1 MFPRTLPTPRSSFF
15 LFGARGTGKST
26 WIRSRFEDAFVVNL
40 LASEVMLRY
49 ERDPAELRAE
59 VLTQPRSRWIVIDE
73 VQRAPRLLNEV
84 HFLMEEKGYKKFALT
99 GSSAR
104 KLKRGAANLL
114 AGRAIVK
121 NLFPLTTAE
130 MNFEVSADQLLRFGA
145 MPLSVNAPDDE
156 AREEFLRAYVT
167 TYLAEEIKA
176 EGLVR
181 DLGSFSRFLEVA
193 SLAAGQATNISGIAR
208 DAGVSRE
215 TVRGYFE
222 VFVDTLI
229 GSWLPAW
236 RPRAK
241 VKEVALP
248 KFYWFDPG
256 VLHTAAG
263 GFDQPLPPDWDGVLL
278 EHLIHHEIR
287 SYLQYAG
294 IKGSLGYWATPSGS
308 EVDFVWWH
316 GRNVVAIEVK
326 NAREFRR
333 DWKKGIDALRAGA
346 NANSYIVY
354 RGDRELEIDGT
365 RVLPLDSF
373 LRRLHAGEIVG

>member
-1 MFPRTLPTPRSSFF
+1 MFPRSLPVPRSSFF

-26 WIRSRFEDAFVVNL
+26 WIRSHFDNAFVVNL
-40 LASEVMLRY
+40 LNAELMLRY
-49 ERDPAELRAE
+49 TRDPAMFRSE
-59 VLTQPRSRWIVIDE
+59 VLAHPKTQWTVIDE
-73 VQRAPRLLNEV
+73 VQRAPQLLDEV
-84 HFLMEEKGYKKFALT
+84 HFLMEEKGYRKFALT

-121 NLFPLTTAE
+121 NLFPLTSAE
-130 MNFEVSADQLLRFGA
+130 LNFSVPMAQLLRFGA
-145 MPLSVNAPDDE
+145 MPLSVNAPDDD

-181 DLGSFSRFLEVA
+181 DLGTFSRFLEVA
-193 SLAAGQATNISGIAR
+193 SLAAGQTTNVSGIAR

-222 VFVDTLI
+222 VLVDTLI
-229 GSWLPAW
+229 GSWLPAY

-256 VLHTAAG
+256 VLHAAAG
-263 GFDQPLPPDWDGVLL
+263 GFDQPLPADWDGVLL
-278 EHLIHHEIR
+278 EHLIHHELM
-287 SYLQYAG
+287 SYIQYAG
-294 IKGSLGYWATPSGS
+294 VKGSLAYWATPTGS

-326 NAREFRR
+326 SGREFRR
-333 DWKKGIDALRAGA
+333 EYKKGIDAFSAGTPA
-346 NANSYIVY
+346 KSYIVY
-354 RGDRELEIDGT
+354 RGDREHEIDATRALPLEI
-365 RVLPLDSF
+365 F
-373 LRRLHAGEIVG
+373 LRRLHAGEIIG